1 MGKWADHSKDTSNSV
16 HDMQTT
22 HGKLHS
28 RNAKILSFVVTVKLC
43 TYCIIQSGL
52 VVHVQAHS
60 QDVQRAQS
68 SHLGEALQSVEVTA
82 DFDIAVVTVP
92 GKVVKLVHINAVAP
106 IGHNVKQ
113 KALVIRW
120 QRSIAG
126 GLVVWTGSHNELLHA
141 LHVDVIESVV
151 FDVTIIDDGLQDLT
165 THLLVT
171 PEMYTDKHQYS
182 DETRVAVAVWIA
194 CCALFLA
201 ACTKCKCVTT
211 HCMQLPANRGIHL
224 VRTREA
230 AAKHVCWRP
239 QYIVISRLSISED
252 AFDNDEMKKRPHTNS
267 TMLPCLKHECWQRS
281 ACCMQ

>member
-1 MGKWADHSKDTSNSV
+1 
-16 HDMQTT
+16 
-22 HGKLHS
+22 
-28 RNAKILSFVVTVKLC
+28 
-43 TYCIIQSGL
+43 
-52 VVHVQAHS
+52 
-60 QDVQRAQS
+60 
-68 SHLGEALQSVEVTA
+68 
-82 DFDIAVVTVP
+82 VTVP

-224 VRTREA
+224 VCTREA

-239 QYIVISRLSISED
+239 QCIVISISSISED
-252 AFDNDEMKKRPHTNS
+252 AFDNDETTHQQHNV
-267 TMLPCLKHECWQRS
+267 TMFETRMLAKICLLHAVTARTHIIMLKLDMCRQLPSIHAFALQQSPVKDMTERT
-281 ACCMQ
+281 MT